1 MNSATLRFRLK
12 AGAIVIVGAMIGGL
26 LTPGALA
33 MAQPVSAEASS
44 PAPVAESVTVIAPR
58 VVRRH
63 ATGAGQFGGS
73 PIEVLS
79 VSLAVS
85 FADLDL
91 TKQTDVDQFRKRIM
105 HASLDAC
112 DRIEAQYPSNIY
124 VPVSANHNCPDNT
137 AREALS
143 VADEIIAATKSRA
156 R

>member
-1 MNSATLRFRLK
+1 MNSAIPCFRLK
-12 AGAIVIVGAMIGGL
+12 AGAVAIVGAMIGGL
-26 LTPGALA
+26 LTPSSPA
-33 MAQPVSAEASS
+33 MAQPASAEASS

-91 TKQTDVDQFRKRIM
+91 TTQTGVDEFRKRIM
-105 HASLDAC
+105 YASLDAC

-137 AREALS
+137 ARQALA
-143 VADEIIAATKSRA
+143 VADEVIAATRSRA